1 MASNPFFRTTELLGF
16 QRQLA
21 GHADANRHQMPMCC
35 ILSLFLP
42 LLSLRLLFFFFL
54 EIAVQW
60 SSSLERLPSLF
71 FPPLQGSVFFIPV
84 CLCIPAFSPPF
95 STLLEYFYP
104 KEVQESSRR
113 IVGFFIFSL
122 RSILCRVSLFNT

>member
-1 MASNPFFRTTELLGF
+1 MAANPFFRTTELLGF

-42 LLSLRLLFFFFL
+42 LLSLRLLFFFWKQLFSDHHRQRDYL
-54 EIAVQW
+54 
-60 SSSLERLPSLF
+60 LFF

-95 STLLEYFYP
+95 LTLLEYFYP